1 MLNNLW
7 AMFFWISFGHSCILM
22 QKKINSLPLEFA
34 APAAVETNLGS
45 DTGTTAG
52 ELETSWDV
60 DKQMQL
66 ITLVSQIITTKST
79 KEGYIF

>member
-1 MLNNLW
+1 MVLDILW
-7 AMFFWISFGHSCILM
+7 AQLHTHT
-22 QKKINSLPLEFA
+22 KKEKDFSLPLEFT

-52 ELETSWDV
+52 KLETSWDR
-60 DKQMQL
+60 DKQTQIIAL
-66 ITLVSQIITTKST
+66 DSQIILTKST

>member
-1 MLNNLW
+1 MCFGYPLTT
-7 AMFFWISFGHSCILM
+7 AVYPCKKKKKKFF
-22 QKKINSLPLEFA
+22 SLPLEFA

-52 ELETSWDV
+52 KLETSWDV

-66 ITLVSQIITTKST
+66 ITLVSQIILIKST
-79 KEGYIF
+79 EEGYIF